1 MARSYVM
8 RRTGAIEELMT
19 GALAD
24 EQWQCQDA
32 SLKFSLF
39 FECKPVRA
47 GWCVSKSNTSCTE
60 RNDSWISERITV
72 FRANALFLQSLHFER
87 QDKLNR
93 SEDPFKKLLTH
104 YSANEQTNIISP

>member
-1 MARSYVM
+1 MSNGDAKTRLRNFRYFSSASRY
-8 RRTGAIEELMT
+8 EL
-19 GALAD
+19 G
-24 EQWQCQDA
+24 
-32 SLKFSLF
+32 
-39 FECKPVRA
+39 R
-47 GWCVSKSNTSCTE
+47 CVSKSNTSCTE

-104 YSANEQTNIISP
+104 YSANEQTNISP